1 MANPVVQTAT
11 CTCSFGAAPA
21 VLTVTSQQT
30 VSICKM
36 PAATIQ
42 DGAALSNVPTF
53 GMCSNPANPTVA
65 SATAAAMGVL
75 TPMPCVP
82 RHGGLGPGLS
92 HGDGVQAAA
101 AEQHQQADLFLRGR
115 DPGDRDP
122 GHDGEGA
129 VSADRRQR
137 GGLGHGGVRPAG
149 RFL

>member
-1 MANPVVQTAT
+1 MANPVVQTAV
-11 CTCSFGAAPA
+11 CTCPFGVAPA

-75 TPMPCVP
+75 IPMPCVP
-82 RHGGLGPGLS
+82 ATVAWAPGCPTVTVCKRPLLNS
-92 HGDGVQAAA
+92 TSK
-101 AEQHQQADLFLRGR
+101 LTC
-115 DPGDRDP
+115 
-122 GHDGEGA
+122 
-129 VSADRRQR
+129 SY
-137 GGLGHGGVRPAG
+137 GGVIQVTVTPAMTVKVP
-149 RFL
+149 

>member
-75 TPMPCVP
+75 TPMPWP
-82 RHGGLGPGLS
+82 APT
-92 HGDGVQAAA
+92 AAA
-101 AEQHQQADLFLRGR
+101 GPCSPPSGTTPTGRGCSPPPSGSPAPWR
-115 DPGDRDP
+115 C
-122 GHDGEGA
+122 A
-129 VSADRRQR
+129 ARR
-137 GGLGHGGVRPAG
+137 GSFWPAWS
-149 RFL
+149 

>member
-82 RHGGLGPGLS
+82 ATVAWTPGCPTVMVCKRPLLNNTS
-92 HGDGVQAAA
+92 K
-101 AEQHQQADLFLRGR
+101 LMC
-115 DPGDRDP
+115 
-122 GHDGEGA
+122 
-129 VSADRRQR
+129 SY
-137 GGLGHGGVRPAG
+137 GGVIQVTVTPAMTVKVP
-149 RFL
+149 

>member
-36 PAATIQ
+36 PADTIQ

-82 RHGGLGPGLS
+82 ATVAWAPGCPTVTVCKRPLLNS
-92 HGDGVQAAA
+92 TSK
-101 AEQHQQADLFLRGR
+101 LTC
-115 DPGDRDP
+115 
-122 GHDGEGA
+122 
-129 VSADRRQR
+129 SY
-137 GGLGHGGVRPAG
+137 GGVIQVTVTPAMTVKVP
-149 RFL
+149 

>member
-82 RHGGLGPGLS
+82 ATVAWAPGCPTVTVCKRPLLNS
-92 HGDGVQAAA
+92 TSK
-101 AEQHQQADLFLRGR
+101 LIC
-115 DPGDRDP
+115 
-122 GHDGEGA
+122 
-129 VSADRRQR
+129 SY
-137 GGLGHGGVRPAG
+137 GGVIQVTVTPAMTVKVP
-149 RFL
+149 

>member
-1 MANPVVQTAT
+1 MANPVIQTAT

-65 SATAAAMGVL
+65 SATAAAMGAL

-82 RHGGLGPGLS
+82 ATVAWTPGCPTVMVCKRPLLNNTS
-92 HGDGVQAAA
+92 K
-101 AEQHQQADLFLRGR
+101 LMC
-115 DPGDRDP
+115 
-122 GHDGEGA
+122 
-129 VSADRRQR
+129 SY
-137 GGLGHGGVRPAG
+137 GGVIQVTMTPAMTVKVP
-149 RFL
+149 

>member
-11 CTCSFGAAPA
+11 CTCSFGAASA

-82 RHGGLGPGLS
+82 ATVAWAPGCPTVTVCKRPLLNS
-92 HGDGVQAAA
+92 TSK
-101 AEQHQQADLFLRGR
+101 LTC
-115 DPGDRDP
+115 
-122 GHDGEGA
+122 
-129 VSADRRQR
+129 SY
-137 GGLGHGGVRPAG
+137 GGVIQVTVTPAMTVKVP
-149 RFL
+149 

>member
-82 RHGGLGPGLS
+82 ATVAWAPGCPTVTGCKRPLLNS
-92 HGDGVQAAA
+92 TSK
-101 AEQHQQADLFLRGR
+101 LTC
-115 DPGDRDP
+115 
-122 GHDGEGA
+122 
-129 VSADRRQR
+129 SY
-137 GGLGHGGVRPAG
+137 GGVIQVTVTPAMTVKVP
-149 RFL
+149 

>member
-1 MANPVVQTAT
+1 MANPVIQTAT

-65 SATAAAMGVL
+65 AATAAAMGAL

-82 RHGGLGPGLS
+82 ATVAWAPGCPTVMVCKRPLLNNTS
-92 HGDGVQAAA
+92 K
-101 AEQHQQADLFLRGR
+101 LMC
-115 DPGDRDP
+115 
-122 GHDGEGA
+122 
-129 VSADRRQR
+129 SY
-137 GGLGHGGVRPAG
+137 GGVIQVTMTPAMTVKVP
-149 RFL
+149 

>member
-65 SATAAAMGVL
+65 SATAAAMGAL

-82 RHGGLGPGLS
+82 ATVAWTPGCPTVMVCKRPLLNNTS
-92 HGDGVQAAA
+92 K
-101 AEQHQQADLFLRGR
+101 LMC
-115 DPGDRDP
+115 
-122 GHDGEGA
+122 
-129 VSADRRQR
+129 SY
-137 GGLGHGGVRPAG
+137 GGVIQVTMTPAMTVKVP
-149 RFL
+149 

>member
-53 GMCSNPANPTVA
+53 GMCSNIANPAVA
-65 SATAAAMGVL
+65 AATAAAMGAL
-75 TPMPCVP
+75 TPAPCIPATVAWA
-82 RHGGLGPGLS
+82 PGCPT
-92 HGDGVQAAA
+92 VTVC
-101 AEQHQQADLFLRGR
+101 GR
-115 DPGDRDP
+115 PLLNNT
-122 GHDGEGA
+122 
-129 VSADRRQR
+129 SK
-137 GGLGHGGVRPAG
+137 LMCSYGGVIQAMMTPAMTVNTP
-149 RFL
+149 